1 MSTKNKKE
9 ESKGSISGFFQDVKT
24 EFKQDVKTEFKKI
37 IWPDR
42 DTLGRQLLAVV
53 CVTVVMG
60 ILIAVID
67 FGAQNLINLITTIGA

>member
-9 ESKGSISGFFQDVKT
+9 DNKGSKAGFFQG
-24 EFKQDVKTEFKKI
+24 VKTEFKKI

-67 FGAQNLINLITTIGA
+67 FGAQNLINLISTIGA

>member
-9 ESKGSISGFFQDVKT
+9 DNKGSKAGFFQG
-24 EFKQDVKTEFKKI
+24 VKTEFKKI

-60 ILIAVID
+60 ILIAVLD

>member
-9 ESKGSISGFFQDVKT
+9 DNKGSKAGFFQG
-24 EFKQDVKTEFKKI
+24 VKTEFKKI

-67 FGAQNLINLITTIGA
+67 FGAQNMINLITTIGA

>member
-9 ESKGSISGFFQDVKT
+9 DNKGSKAGFFQG
-24 EFKQDVKTEFKKI
+24 VKTEFKKI

-60 ILIAVID
+60 ILIAIID

>member
-9 ESKGSISGFFQDVKT
+9 DNKGSKVGFFQG
-24 EFKQDVKTEFKKI
+24 VKTEFKKI